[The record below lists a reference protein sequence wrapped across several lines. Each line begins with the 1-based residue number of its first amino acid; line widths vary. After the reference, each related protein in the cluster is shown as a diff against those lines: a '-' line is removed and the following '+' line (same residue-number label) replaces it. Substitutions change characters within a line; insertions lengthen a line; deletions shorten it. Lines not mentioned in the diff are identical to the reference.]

1 MINNKSCDGCNGQVK
16 HSAIL
21 GDTLALHRLSGT
33 EIQRNNIMSRVIT
46 AVRSIRAVCPF
57 RSLTPKMSR
66 WKTNL
71 LESLQLVLG
80 GRGISI
86 TTALSVEELGEA
98 GLRPLAIE
106 VDDGVVARLDQL
118 DGGEAL
124 HLDLLQLVGSA
135 VHLGD
140 HNVGMVG
147 VLLAQLVPDGR
158 ELLANQNLYASRVPV
173 LGNLL

>member
-1 MINNKSCDGCNGQVK
+1 
-16 HSAIL
+16 
-21 GDTLALHRLSGT
+21 
-33 EIQRNNIMSRVIT
+33 MSH
-46 AVRSIRAVCPF
+46 
-57 RSLTPKMSR
+57 

-80 GRGISI
+80 GRSISI

-124 HLDLLQLVGSA
+124 HLDLLQFIGSA
-135 VHLGD
+135 EIRDIVRL
-140 HNVGMVG
+140 
-147 VLLAQLVPDGR
+147 
-158 ELLANQNLYASRVPV
+158 
-173 LGNLL
+173 

>member
-1 MINNKSCDGCNGQVK
+1 M
-16 HSAIL
+16 

-57 RSLTPKMSR
+57 RSLTPKTSH

-80 GRGISI
+80 GRSISI

-135 VHLGD
+135 D
-140 HNVGMVG
+140 I
-147 VLLAQLVPDGR
+147 
-158 ELLANQNLYASRVPV
+158 
-173 LGNLL
+173 

>member
-1 MINNKSCDGCNGQVK
+1 
-16 HSAIL
+16 
-21 GDTLALHRLSGT
+21 
-33 EIQRNNIMSRVIT
+33 MSH
-46 AVRSIRAVCPF
+46 
-57 RSLTPKMSR
+57 

-80 GRGISI
+80 GRSISI
-86 TTALSVEELGEA
+86 PTALSVEELGEA

-135 VHLGD
+135 D
-140 HNVGMVG
+140 M
-147 VLLAQLVPDGR
+147 
-158 ELLANQNLYASRVPV
+158 
-173 LGNLL
+173 

>member
-1 MINNKSCDGCNGQVK
+1 
-16 HSAIL
+16 
-21 GDTLALHRLSGT
+21 
-33 EIQRNNIMSRVIT
+33 MSRVIT

-57 RSLTPKMSR
+57 RSLTPKMSH

-80 GRGISI
+80 GRSISI

-118 DGGEAL
+118 VPDGGELLAMSTPRGIK
-124 HLDLLQLVGSA
+124 LDQ
-135 VHLGD
+135 H
-140 HNVGMVG
+140 
-147 VLLAQLVPDGR
+147 VLLGIHGDLV
-158 ELLANQNLYASRVPV
+158 EVLADQNLYASCVPV
-173 LGNLL
+173 LGNLLRHQVLPH